1 MLTHENTDIS
11 LAAVSLLSEMID
23 SEMIIDIPEA
33 YTFIDMLLSLQGL
46 ELLVQN
52 ITRLSAGGST
62 SAAVT
67 HATSA
72 GAVTHATSATS
83 TSVSPSEEDLLG
95 IHNTLSIIENLIEL
109 DTSVSITICEK
120 TNILV
125 YLLSQ
130 IKKRSFDSI
139 KLYSSEILSIILQ
152 KSTAAGRRCVNDAYI

>member
-23 SEMIIDIPEA
+23 SEIIIDIPEA

-52 ITRLSAGGST
+52 IARLSAGGAT
-62 SAAVT
+62 SAASVT

-72 GAVTHATSATS
+72 GAVTHATSAAS
-83 TSVSPSEEDLLG
+83 TSAPSEEDLLG
-95 IHNTLSIIENLIEL
+95 IHNTLNIIENLIEL
-109 DTSVSITICEK
+109 DASVSITICEK

-139 KLYSSEILSIILQ
+139 KLYCSEIFSIILQ
-152 KSTAAGRRCVNDAYI
+152 KSTAAGRR

>member
-23 SEMIIDIPEA
+23 SEMIVDIPEA
-33 YTFIDMLLSLQGL
+33 YSFIDTLLSLQGL

-52 ITRLSAGGST
+52 ITRLSAGGAT

-72 GAVTHATSATS
+72 AVAHATSA
-83 TSVSPSEEDLLG
+83 PSEEDLLG

-109 DTSVSITICEK
+109 DSSVSITICEK

-139 KLYSSEILSIILQ
+139 KLYCSEILSIILQ
-152 KSTAAGRRCVNDAYI
+152 KSTAAGRR

>member
-23 SEMIIDIPEA
+23 SEMIIDVPEA
-33 YTFIDMLLSLQGL
+33 YSFIDTLLSLQGL

-52 ITRLSAGGST
+52 IARLSGGSST
-62 SAAVT
+62 SAAAVT

-72 GAVTHATSATS
+72 ASTSA
-83 TSVSPSEEDLLG
+83 PSEEDLLG
-95 IHNTLSIIENLIEL
+95 IHNTLTIIENLIEL
-109 DTSVSITICEK
+109 DTSVSITMCEK

-139 KLYSSEILSIILQ
+139 KLYCSEILSIILQ
-152 KSTAAGRRCVNDAYI
+152 KSTEAGRR

>member
-33 YTFIDMLLSLQGL
+33 YSFIYMLLSLQGL

-52 ITRLSAGGST
+52 ITRLSAGGAT

-72 GAVTHATSATS
+72 
-83 TSVSPSEEDLLG
+83 PSEEDLLG
-95 IHNTLSIIENLIEL
+95 IHNTLNIIENLIEL
-109 DTSVSITICEK
+109 DASVSITICEK

-139 KLYSSEILSIILQ
+139 KLYCSEILSIILQ